1 LGGVQPPEAVRG
13 AAYGLRWISNATPV
27 TGQLDGAG
35 MRALHSTIIAGLIAA
50 VVGLPSLVY
59 AASVPEP
66 QESGAAEAQPPAELS
81 SVEPPAAAIPP
92 GTTITK
98 SNWRQYQQF
107 FTQGEIGFWEGKWF
121 WKMPDDVQINVGPT
135 EVYPLPEPFIELSE
149 KYGDQTQL
157 VRLPDGRWRV
167 KNYIAGIPFP
177 IPHDPDMG
185 LKILA
190 DLNYRI
196 TPHLIA
202 GFIDS
207 GTTGSICEIDRFY
220 NKSCT
225 QVDYDFRQMAY
236 NWEPGVPRVEPDSGQ
251 AWLGEWVQVEE
262 PEQARYTADLVLLW
276 QDNLRPEGHWAF
288 LPALRRSIPLAD
300 YSHCESLLSSRDHS
314 YGYADTSWP
323 GRVNDL
329 QGDYDAA
336 RGWIEPVSGAVP
348 DAVMHNYAG
357 GVQTTSPQNLI
368 IMHGGWIG
376 GIGDYDVT
384 SVKRQQLLALTQL
397 NFEYGRFPDN
407 YDMPLGWAKPSW
419 GAWELRN
426 VWVIEV
432 RPIPLIA
439 NQCKGKRL
447 IYVDRSLSAPLAE
460 DLYDGN
466 MNLSKV
472 MVISSQPKSVA
483 EYGMQTWAGGGIL
496 QLWDVAGE
504 HAVMS
509 LTADARGRT
518 WSIDGAVKPQY
529 NNIAEFQTPGGLMRL
544 MR

>member
-1 LGGVQPPEAVRG
+1 
-13 AAYGLRWISNATPV
+13 
-27 TGQLDGAG
+27 
-35 MRALHSTIIAGLIAA
+35 MRALHSMIIAGLIAA

-59 AASVPEP
+59 AASPPEP
-66 QESGAAEAQPPAELS
+66 QETGAAEAQPPAELS
-81 SVEPPAAAIPP
+81 SVEPPAPAIPP

-177 IPHDPDMG
+177 IPHDPNMG

-207 GTTGSICEIDRFY
+207 GTTGSICEIDRYY

-225 QVDYDFRQMAY
+225 RVDYDFRQMAY
-236 NWEPGVPRVEPDSGQ
+236 NWEPGVPRIEPDSGQ
-251 AWLGEWVQVEE
+251 AWLGEWVQIEE

-300 YSHCESLLSSRDHS
+300 NSHCEALLSSRDHS

-323 GRVNDL
+323 GHVDL

-336 RGWIEPVSGAVP
+336 PGWVEPVAGAVP
-348 DAVMHNYAG
+348 DTVMNSYAG
-357 GVQTTSPQNLI
+357 GVQTTSPQNLSV
-368 IMHGGWIG
+368 MHGGWIG

-447 IYVDRSLSAPLAE
+447 IYVDRALSAPLAE